1 MRFSLTATACLL
13 LSLAADQSA
22 AQAQQVVYSIAG
34 TSSRQIVPVPAPA
47 MGPAVPALGAEPF
60 QNRPVSNTGVNVTA
74 GGNTAQINCANPED
88 CLAQC
93 STDNIFQPTSGG
105 NQLTEGNVATLVGE
119 GPWAQLDLLG
129 ATQHAVLLVLAIL
142 SQL

>member
-1 MRFSLTATACLL
+1 MRFCLTATACLL
-13 LSLAADQSA
+13 SSLAAGRTA

-34 TSSRQIVPVPAPA
+34 TSSGQSVPVPAPVA
-47 MGPAVPALGAEPF
+47 GPAVPAIGAEPF
-60 QNRPVSNTGVNVTA
+60 QNRPVSNTAVNVTA

-105 NQLTEGNVATLVGE
+105 NQLTESNLATLVGC
-119 GPWAQLDLLG
+119 G
-129 ATQHAVLLVLAIL
+129 ALV
-142 SQL
+142 ST